1 MIIYHNIIMALQSS
15 HYKLIIFSKIMLPFL
30 MYRIYIA
37 EKCYSVFATTSFI
50 FEFASTERKREIYI
64 FSYTSKTT
72 ELINE
77 NYNK

>member
-1 MIIYHNIIMALQSS
+1 
-15 HYKLIIFSKIMLPFL
+15 MLPFL

-37 EKCYSVFATTSFI
+37 EKCYSVFATNSFI
-50 FEFASTERKREIYI
+50 FEFASTKRKREIYI